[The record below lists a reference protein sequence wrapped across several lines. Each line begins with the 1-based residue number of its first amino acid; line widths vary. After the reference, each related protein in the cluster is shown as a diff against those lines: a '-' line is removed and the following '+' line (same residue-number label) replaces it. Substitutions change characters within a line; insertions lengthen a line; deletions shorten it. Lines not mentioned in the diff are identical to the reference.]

1 MCDCQNAVQAMTEV
15 PKGIQL
21 TPFDPEFERNPYAV
35 YARLRE
41 AEPIQRDG
49 NSYIVSSY
57 AAVEALLKDKRLSV
71 DARKVGLERDPRAD
85 NPVTRQAPNM
95 MNLDDPEHARLRLQV
110 NRAFTPSSV
119 AAFRPRIEV
128 IAQSLV
134 TELPDEFDAIG
145 HYANPLATIVIAGY
159 IGVDAD
165 RHADF
170 KRWTDTLLMQGY
182 PMPTA
187 GQWAQ
192 IVDAD
197 ESMRHH
203 MREVVTDRRRARRD
217 DLVSRLIDTAA
228 TEEEV
233 VDMCC
238 LLIGAGNFTTTD
250 LIGNALL
257 RFTDADR
264 DRIPDFVDETLK
276 LDPPSQSVLRW
287 ALEDIRIGE
296 TTIEAGS
303 QVLLLIGAANHD
315 PTAGPHLAFGRGVH
329 HCLGA
334 ALARLEAEIALQML
348 PCFEVQ
354 SFKRRKSILFRG
366 CSEVH
371 VVLRWRNTKNRPLT

>member
-1 MCDCQNAVQAMTEV
+1 MRASQNAEQAMTEV
-15 PKGIQL
+15 PRGIQL
-21 TPFDPEFERNPYAV
+21 TPFDPDFERDPYAV
-35 YARLRE
+35 YARLRK

-57 AAVEALLKDKRLSV
+57 AAVEMLLKDKRLSV

-85 NPVTRQAPNM
+85 NPVTRRPPDM
-95 MNLDDPEHARLRLQV
+95 MSLDDPEHARLRIQV

-119 AAFRPRIEV
+119 TAFRPRIEA
-128 IAQSLV
+128 IARSLV
-134 TELPDEFDAIG
+134 AELPDEFDAIAC
-145 HYANPLATIVIAGY
+145 YANPLPTIVVAEY

-182 PMPTA
+182 PVPTA
-187 GQWAQ
+187 GQWAR
-192 IVDAD
+192 IVAAD
-197 ESMRHH
+197 SSMRDY
-203 MREVVTDRRRARRD
+203 MREVVKDRRRTRRD

-264 DRIPDFVDETLK
+264 RRIPEFVDETLK
-276 LDPPSQSVLRW
+276 LDPPSQSVRRW
-287 ALEDIRIGE
+287 ALEDIEIGGR
-296 TTIEAGS
+296 TIEAGS
-303 QVLLLIGAANHD
+303 QLQLLIGAANHD
-315 PTAGPHLAFGRGVH
+315 PEAGPHLAFGRGVH

-348 PCFEVQ
+348 PSFEIR
-354 SFKRRKSILFRG
+354 SFKRRKSMLFRG

-371 VVLRWRNTKNRPLT
+371 VKLL